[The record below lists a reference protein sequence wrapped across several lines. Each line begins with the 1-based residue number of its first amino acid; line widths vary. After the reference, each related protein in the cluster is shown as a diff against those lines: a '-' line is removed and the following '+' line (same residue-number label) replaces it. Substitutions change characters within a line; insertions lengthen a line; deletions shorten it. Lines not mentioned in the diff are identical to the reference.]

1 MVSNLLNVFL
11 QLLEGFICFTFYEN
25 VTDIQKG
32 KVKRFIVIE
41 LSYLVMC
48 AINLIFDY
56 NVIINTI
63 VLAVFLLAFSIFIYS
78 IKLKISLFYV
88 FIIPCMVIA
97 TEFSAVSIVSAIL
110 GSDTYDFLEDPYVY
124 ILIILI
130 CKSLLFFAL
139 KLIGDIFNRYHQDKN
154 INPIFIIYLAA
165 LLFVL
170 TNFVVISSRY
180 ALKDID
186 KIVISISSIALIIT
200 VILICLFQQQKRK

>member
-78 IKLKISLFYV
+78 IKLYV
-88 FIIPCMVIA
+88 
-97 TEFSAVSIVSAIL
+97 
-110 GSDTYDFLEDPYVY
+110 SD
-124 ILIILI
+124 
-130 CKSLLFFAL
+130 
-139 KLIGDIFNRYHQDKN
+139 G
-154 INPIFIIYLAA
+154 
-165 LLFVL
+165 
-170 TNFVVISSRY
+170 
-180 ALKDID
+180 
-186 KIVISISSIALIIT
+186 SSIPFKL
-200 VILICLFQQQKRK
+200 

>member
-63 VLAVFLLAFSIFIYS
+63 VLAVFLLAFSIFIYLFNK
-78 IKLKISLFYV
+78 IK
-88 FIIPCMVIA
+88 
-97 TEFSAVSIVSAIL
+97 
-110 GSDTYDFLEDPYVY
+110 
-124 ILIILI
+124 
-130 CKSLLFFAL
+130 
-139 KLIGDIFNRYHQDKN
+139 N
-154 INPIFIIYLAA
+154 
-165 LLFVL
+165 LFVL
-170 TNFVVISSRY
+170 CFYYSLY
-180 ALKDID
+180 GY
-186 KIVISISSIALIIT
+186 
-200 VILICLFQQQKRK
+200 CY